1 MPTVIDFAAYLIV
14 RLFIAVVQVM
24 PEDRADAMCHRL
36 ASLLAGPL
44 PIRAATIEK
53 NLNRVFPSA
62 TDQERAALRRA
73 MWHHLMLMVCE
84 IAWAPRRLH
93 RCNWKQH
100 IEFHDAR
107 IFLSRLLSRRPTV
120 LVTGHFGNF
129 ELGGYVTGL
138 MGLSTTTIARRL
150 DNAFLHDFVAEF
162 RGAKGQR
169 MVDKEGCAAEVD
181 RHLAA
186 GGTLSLLADQHA
198 GSKGCWVDFLGHPAS
213 CHKALALFTL
223 SGDAP
228 MAVAY
233 TIRGERP
240 MQFTMGCTGVADPR
254 QASDEWSGVRQL
266 TRWYNQRLADAIRLA
281 PEQYWWMHNR
291 WRDPPAKKAKRLAA

>member
-1 MPTVIDFAAYLIV
+1 MQPLIDFAAYLIV

-24 PEDRADAMCHRL
+24 PEDRADALCHRL

-44 PIRAATIEK
+44 PIRSKTIEQ
-53 NLNRVFPSA
+53 NLSRVFPSA
-62 TDQERAALRRA
+62 SVAQRAALRRA

-100 IEFHDAR
+100 VDFPNAR
-107 IFLSRLLSRRPTV
+107 VFLSRLLSRRPTV

-129 ELGGYVTGL
+129 EVGGYVTGL

-150 DNAFLHDFVAEF
+150 DNAFLHDFVADF
-162 RGAKGQR
+162 RGIKGQK

-186 GGTLSLLADQHA
+186 GGTLSLLADQRA
-198 GSKGCWVDFLGHPAS
+198 GAKGCWVDFLGHPAS

-254 QASDEWSGVRQL
+254 QASEECAGVRQL
-266 TRWYNQRLADAIRLA
+266 TRWYNDRLAEAIRLA

-291 WRDPPAKKAKRLAA
+291 WRTPPAKKAKRLAA

>member
-1 MPTVIDFAAYLIV
+1 MQPLIDFAAYLIV

-24 PEDRADAMCHRL
+24 PEDRADAMCHQLARL
-36 ASLLAGPL
+36 LSGPVS
-44 PIRAATIEK
+44 IRRATIER
-53 NLNRVFPSA
+53 NLTRVFPEA
-62 TDQERAALRRA
+62 TEAERAALRRA
-73 MWHHLMLMVCE
+73 MWHHLMLMICE

-93 RCNWKQH
+93 RCNWKEH
-100 IEFHDAR
+100 VDFPNAPA
-107 IFLSRLLSRRPTV
+107 FLSRLLSRRPTV

-129 ELGGYVTGL
+129 EIGGYVTGL

-150 DNAFLHDFVAEF
+150 DNAYLHDFVAEF

-169 MVDKEGCAAEVD
+169 MVDKEGCASEVD

-198 GSKGCWVDFLGHPAS
+198 GTKGCWVEFLGHPAS

-233 TIRGERP
+233 TIRNQRP

-254 QASDEWSGVRQL
+254 EPGEECKGVRQL
-266 TRWYNQRLADAIRLA
+266 TRWYNDRLAEAIRLA

-291 WRDPPAKKAKRLAA
+291 WRDPPAKQAKRLAA